1 MQRAN
6 DKRKLTNREWSVT
19 NEICSVLDPIAE
31 VNIKIQGAKSTYIG
45 KAAFFMKEL
54 MEIAKESEF
63 DIRVPDQPN
72 VSPVQYEP
80 VAVNELLPEVRAAV
94 TAFLEVMET
103 KKLG

>member
-1 MQRAN
+1 
-6 DKRKLTNREWSVT
+6 
-19 NEICSVLDPIAE
+19 
-31 VNIKIQGAKSTYIG
+31 
-45 KAAFFMKEL
+45 MKEL

-63 DIRVPDQPN
+63 DIHVPHQPN

-103 KKLG
+103 KK